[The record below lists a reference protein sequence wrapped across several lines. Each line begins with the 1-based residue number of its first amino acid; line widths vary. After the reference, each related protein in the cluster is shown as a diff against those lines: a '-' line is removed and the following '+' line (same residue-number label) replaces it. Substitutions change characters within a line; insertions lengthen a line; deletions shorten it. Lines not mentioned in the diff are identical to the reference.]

1 MTKFI
6 LLAAVAMLSFTSVS
20 AEARDRWRQHRF
32 QNWDDQP
39 AYVYEDDEDFVSY
52 DEPDDFSDEDVIIPL
67 SRPHRAQRMRDAEK
81 RIDAELWWLDDNARG
96 KLEQRQRARKPLVKK
111 NIVRVETAAKPKVK
125 VAAPAKPKLVTAKNV
140 QTASLS
146 KPDAIAKPE
155 SKPVSTKTIGC
166 TAGAAVVTGYGFGD
180 VKPRACTGT
189 TYAYTAA
196 RGGKNYEI
204 KLTAATGEIV
214 DVKKLN
220 QP

>member
-6 LLAAVAMLSFTSVS
+6 LLAAVAVLSFTSVS
-20 AEARDRWRQHRF
+20 AEARDRWRQQRF

-67 SRPHRAQRMRDAEK
+67 SRSNRAQRMRDAEK
-81 RIDAELWWLDDNARG
+81 RIDAQLWWLDDNARG

-111 NIVRVETAAKPKVK
+111 NIVRVETAAKPKAK
-125 VAAPAKPKLVTAKNV
+125 VAVVAKPKLVTPPDV
-140 QTASLS
+140 QTASLA
-146 KPDAIAKPE
+146 KPEVIAKPR
-155 SKPVSTKTIGC
+155 SKPASSKTIGC

-180 VKPRACTGT
+180 VKPKACTGS

-196 RGGKNYEI
+196 RGGKSYEI
-204 KLTAATGEIV
+204 KLTAASGEIT
-214 DVKKLN
+214 DVNKLN
-220 QP
+220 